1 MIYRLGGYPL
11 AHFFAPNRETAGYDV
26 DGKLAPD
33 SVWRMRVLTKQRR
46 TIGLWGGQKL
56 TVRSNNPNVIPNDG
70 FTETATRA
78 DGLRYLSLLGQATG
92 TALLEARQGNSSPW
106 CTLQVEV
113 VDVDLSANPI
123 PDDRSFSLPWT
134 ITDTSAP
141 VSGSVPFAA
150 GVGMASVVRI
160 PVPGTNG
167 LAVEL
172 SPRGWTPKGG
182 STSTLFIQDVTGKRH
197 LRLDYGYN
205 VKTKTIDY
213 HWNQKG
219 TANTFKIS
227 DHTTVGK
234 GGAALYKGARYLRWG
249 GRVLLVVGV
258 AVDVVS
264 IVQASKPLKR
274 ATEVVAGWAGAW
286 AGCKVVGA
294 GGAYLGTAATPGI
307 GTAIGGFAGCV
318 IGGAA
323 GYYAA
328 SGAAGVVYDW
338 AEDTIFTPLPPAPAP
353 Q

>member
-1 MIYRLGGYPL
+1 
-11 AHFFAPNRETAGYDV
+11 
-26 DGKLAPD
+26 
-33 SVWRMRVLTKQRR
+33 
-46 TIGLWGGQKL
+46 
-56 TVRSNNPNVIPNDG
+56 
-70 FTETATRA
+70 
-78 DGLRYLSLLGQATG
+78 
-92 TALLEARQGNSSPW
+92 
-106 CTLQVEV
+106 
-113 VDVDLSANPI
+113 
-123 PDDRSFSLPWT
+123 
-134 ITDTSAP
+134 
-141 VSGSVPFAA
+141 
-150 GVGMASVVRI
+150 MASVVRI

-172 SPRGWTPKGG
+172 SPRGWTPQGG
-182 STSTLFIQDVTGKRH
+182 STSTLFIQDVTGRRH

-205 VKTKTIDY
+205 VRTRTIDY
-213 HWNQKG
+213 HWNQRG
-219 TANTFKIS
+219 TANTFNIS

-328 SGAAGVVYDW
+328 SSAAGVVYDW